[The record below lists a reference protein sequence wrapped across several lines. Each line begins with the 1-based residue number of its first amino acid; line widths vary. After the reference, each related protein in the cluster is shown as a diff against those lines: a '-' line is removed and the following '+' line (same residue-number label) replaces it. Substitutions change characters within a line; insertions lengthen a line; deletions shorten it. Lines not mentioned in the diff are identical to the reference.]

1 MPARTLSLILGLWL
15 FVSAFAF
22 QRPPPAFTNAW
33 VVGLAAALAAITA
46 MTRAPA
52 RYANTALAAW
62 LVVSAFALPHRSPA
76 SFWHDVAMGL
86 VMLLLSLVPGTIRPM
101 PRRAEA
107 AAAR

>member
-1 MPARTLSLILGLWL
+1 MPARTLGLILGLWL

-22 QRPPPAFTNAW
+22 QRSSPEFTNAW
-33 VVGLAAALAAITA
+33 VVGLASALAALAA

-52 RYANTALAAW
+52 RYGNTLLAAW

-76 SFWHDVAMGL
+76 AFWHDVAVGL

-101 PRRAEA
+101 ARRAEA
-107 AAAR
+107 PAR

>member
-22 QRPPPAFTNAW
+22 HRTPSAFTSAW
-33 VVGLAAALAAITA
+33 VVGLASAFAAIAA

-52 RYANTALAAW
+52 RYANTFLATW
-62 LVVSAFALPHRSPA
+62 LVVSAFALPNRSPA
-76 SFWHDVAMGL
+76 SFWHDVTIGL

-107 AAAR
+107 AAR

>member
-1 MPARTLSLILGLWL
+1 MPARTLHLILGLWL

-22 QRPPPAFTNAW
+22 QRTPSAFTNAW
-33 VVGLAAALAAITA
+33 IVGLASAVVALAA

-52 RYANTALAAW
+52 RYVNTLLAAW

-76 SFWHDVAMGL
+76 AFWHDVAAGL
-86 VMLLLSLVPGTIRPM
+86 LMLLLSLVPGTLRPV

-107 AAAR
+107 AAR